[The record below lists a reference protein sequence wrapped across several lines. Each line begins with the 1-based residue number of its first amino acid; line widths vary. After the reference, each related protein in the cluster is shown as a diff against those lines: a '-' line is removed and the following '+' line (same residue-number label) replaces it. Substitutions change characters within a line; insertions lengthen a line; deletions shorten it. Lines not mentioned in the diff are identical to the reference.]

1 MIIAAACKFLING
14 NEVILCGVRHGDIY
28 KQLEALKI
36 NMNSVEELEQGFIT
50 HKNEFLNRHDAY
62 NLVSKNGQLCARI
75 KHEKDKAREFGKI
88 PELIS
93 EDLW

>member
-1 MIIAAACKFLING
+1 MIIASACKFLING

-28 KQLEALKI
+28 KQLEALKVD
-36 NMNSVEELEQGFIT
+36 MNSVEELEQGFVT

-62 NLVSKNGQLCARI
+62 ILASKNGQLCARI
-75 KHEKDKAREFGKI
+75 KHEKDEAREFGKI

>member
-1 MIIAAACKFLING
+1 MIIASACKFLING

-28 KQLEALKI
+28 EQLKLMGFKPD
-36 NMNSVEELEQGFIT
+36 NVEELEQGFIT
-50 HKNEFLNRHDAY
+50 H
-62 NLVSKNGQLCARI
+62 KNGQLCARI
-75 KHEKDKAREFGKI
+75 KHEKDKAREFGKL

>member
-1 MIIAAACKFLING
+1 MIIATACKFLING

-36 NMNSVEELEQGFIT
+36 NMNSVEELEQGFVT

-62 NLVSKNGQLCARI
+62 IVASRNGQLCARI
-75 KHEKDKAREFGKI
+75 KHDKDKAREFGKI

>member
-1 MIIAAACKFLING
+1 MIVASACKFLING

-28 KQLEALKI
+28 KQLKLMGFKPDD
-36 NMNSVEELEQGFIT
+36 VEELEQGFVT

-62 NLVSKNGQLCARI
+62 IVASKNGQLCARI
-75 KHEKDKAREFGKI
+75 KHDKDKAREFGKI

>member
-1 MIIAAACKFLING
+1 MIIAAACKMLINN
-14 NEVILCGVRHGDIY
+14 NEVILCEVRHEDIY

-36 NMNSVEELEQGFIT
+36 NMNSVEELEQGFVT
-50 HKNEFLNRHDAY
+50 HRNEFLNRHDAY
-62 NLVSKNGQLCARI
+62 IIASKNGQLCARV
-75 KHEKDKAREFGKI
+75 KLEKNKAREFGKI